1 MSHQTV
7 PCQRD
12 GCATEFTVEGGQESA
27 RCPSCGKEHTAPWD
41 QYDAGNEASAAT
53 DSATVATDG
62 AGDVRVE
69 SGGVEVTITI
79 DVRPVGGG
87 A

>member
-1 MSHQTV
+1 VSHQTV

-12 GCATEFTVEGGQESA
+12 GCSNEFTVDDGQESA
-27 RCPSCGKEHTAPWD
+27 RCPSCGKEHAAPWD
-41 QYDAGNEASAAT
+41 QYDAGGEASA
-53 DSATVATDG
+53 ATVATDG

-69 SGGVEVTITI
+69 SDGVEVTITI
-79 DVRPVGGG
+79 DVRPAGGG